1 MTRGGGRI
9 VKVSKSGFDPPK
21 LFVAPGEV
29 VRWVMEDAATAHRLV
44 CDAFTKSY
52 EPKTQGQ
59 SITHAFES
67 TGEYVVRCAICKA
80 RGTVNVGGREAPP
93 SENVRQ
99 LRDEMSAAEA
109 EGAAQLASLGAY
121 DGGSSSSDGDGDD
134 DDEQERYA
142 QARHERVWGR
152 KSAAGASSPE
162 DGATGGLRSA
172 SSSPDGER
180 SAAAVPAAAWP
191 QTPPAPPP
199 ALEAAD
205 SILPTTGN
213 KISAILSARARPPAA
228 DEPSPPADT
237 SRRHV
242 GGADETVAVTSSDD
256 ADADADGSAA
266 AAAPASPVASL
277 AAQCEVRVS
286 AEGFEPAAVY
296 VAPGAVVVWVVT
308 ATSSLGI
315 TLLCDE
321 FEVLPLAPLRAG
333 GRYEHRFEQTGT
345 FTVSCKPP
353 AKGECVVDVRAGR
366 AAPPSCAA
374 VATSESAELRR
385 LRARMAAAQAEGDA
399 ARARLGAFAAPG
411 DESAEDD
418 FDGDDAAAAEAEAA
432 AAAAARAAA
441 RARAFAAKLD
451 RTPPERPLPH
461 GQTRRRK
468 SSQALRTTRRRPHRR
483 RRARRRRARRRRAR
497 RRRARHRARRRA
509 RRRARGRGERAD
521 DLHRRCDE
529 RAAAGDRRRD
539 GGGCADDLARC
550 VHHGRQRAPPVSP
563 SAAARP
569 ARRRRRRQR
578 ALPAD

>member
-1 MTRGGGRI
+1 MKDLRRTQRPSAREYQLLLRAPSARSRRDLGGAGDAPMTRGGGRI

-213 KISAILSARARPPAA
+213 KISAILSARARPP
-228 DEPSPPADT
+228 PRT
-237 SRRHV
+237 SRRRPPIRR
-242 GGADETVAVTSSDD
+242 DVTS
-256 ADADADGSAA
+256 AV
-266 AAAPASPVASL
+266 PTRRSPS
-277 AAQCEVRVS
+277 RR
-286 AEGFEPAAVY
+286 PMM
-296 VAPGAVVVWVVT
+296 PTPTPT
-308 ATSSLGI
+308 ALRQ
-315 TLLCDE
+315 LRR
-321 FEVLPLAPLRAG
+321 PRRPLR
-333 GRYEHRFEQTGT
+333 RSPR
-345 FTVSCKPP
+345 S
-353 AKGECVVDVRAGR
+353 
-366 AAPPSCAA
+366 
-374 VATSESAELRR
+374 
-385 LRARMAAAQAEGDA
+385 
-399 ARARLGAFAAPG
+399 
-411 DESAEDD
+411 
-418 FDGDDAAAAEAEAA
+418 
-432 AAAAARAAA
+432 
-441 RARAFAAKLD
+441 
-451 RTPPERPLPH
+451 
-461 GQTRRRK
+461 
-468 SSQALRTTRRRPHRR
+468 
-483 RRARRRRARRRRAR
+483 
-497 RRRARHRARRRA
+497 
-509 RRRARGRGERAD
+509 
-521 DLHRRCDE
+521 
-529 RAAAGDRRRD
+529 
-539 GGGCADDLARC
+539 ARC
-550 VHHGRQRAPPVSP
+550 A
-563 SAAARP
+563 
-569 ARRRRRRQR
+569 
-578 ALPAD
+578 

>member
-1 MTRGGGRI
+1 LLLRSPCLTPLKPVALSDARTSVSPSLAAARSALRRAAQIHHTREEEAVKDLRRTQRPSAREYQLLLRAPSARSRRDLGGAGDAPMTRGGGRI

-121 DGGSSSSDGDGDD
+121 DGGSSSSDDGDD

-228 DEPSPPADT
+228 DEPSPPADA

-374 VATSESAELRR
+374 VATPESAELRR

-418 FDGDDAAAAEAEAA
+418 FDGDDAAAAEAEACSSGG
-432 AAAAARAAA
+432 ARVGTSAYFAA
-441 RARAFAAKLD
+441 RAR
-451 RTPPERPLPH
+451 
-461 GQTRRRK
+461 G
-468 SSQALRTTRRRPHRR
+468 
-483 RRARRRRARRRRAR
+483 
-497 RRRARHRARRRA
+497 
-509 RRRARGRGERAD
+509 
-521 DLHRRCDE
+521 
-529 RAAAGDRRRD
+529 
-539 GGGCADDLARC
+539 
-550 VHHGRQRAPPVSP
+550 V
-563 SAAARP
+563 
-569 ARRRRRRQR
+569 
-578 ALPAD
+578 

>member
-1 MTRGGGRI
+1 MTSVLVQPTQTVWVRLLGGGVAAQVLHLPVAPHQGLERLAPALSVLDAPEARRVVRRAHQRQPLARRGAQRAPPCRANPCVEEEAVKDLRRTQRPSAREYQLLLRAPSARSRRDLGGAGDAPMTRGGGRI

-80 RGTVNVGGREAPP
+80 RGSVNVGGREAPP

-180 SAAAVPAAAWP
+180 SPPPCPPPRP

-213 KISAILSARARPPAA
+213 KISAILSARTAAR
-228 DEPSPPADT
+228 
-237 SRRHV
+237 R
-242 GGADETVAVTSSDD
+242 
-256 ADADADGSAA
+256 
-266 AAAPASPVASL
+266 
-277 AAQCEVRVS
+277 
-286 AEGFEPAAVY
+286 
-296 VAPGAVVVWVVT
+296 
-308 ATSSLGI
+308 
-315 TLLCDE
+315 
-321 FEVLPLAPLRAG
+321 
-333 GRYEHRFEQTGT
+333 
-345 FTVSCKPP
+345 
-353 AKGECVVDVRAGR
+353 GR
-366 AAPPSCAA
+366 AAPPA
-374 VATSESAELRR
+374 VRRDVTSAVPTRRSPSRRPMMPTPTPTALRQLRR
-385 LRARMAAAQAEGDA
+385 PR
-399 ARARLGAFAAPG
+399 
-411 DESAEDD
+411 
-418 FDGDDAAAAEAEAA
+418 
-432 AAAAARAAA
+432 
-441 RARAFAAKLD
+441 
-451 RTPPERPLPH
+451 RPL
-461 GQTRRRK
+461 RRSPR
-468 SSQALRTTRRRPHRR
+468 S
-483 RRARRRRARRRRAR
+483 
-497 RRRARHRARRRA
+497 
-509 RRRARGRGERAD
+509 
-521 DLHRRCDE
+521 
-529 RAAAGDRRRD
+529 
-539 GGGCADDLARC
+539 ARC
-550 VHHGRQRAPPVSP
+550 A
-563 SAAARP
+563 
-569 ARRRRRRQR
+569 
-578 ALPAD
+578 